1 MHEQAQATLML
12 GAGTL
17 NIEARISTAMSPCPD
32 PVRLTSCHAVRPISQ
47 SYAILHSHS
56 NKQ

>member
-1 MHEQAQATLML
+1 
-12 GAGTL
+12 L
-17 NIEARISTAMSPCPD
+17 NVEARISTAMSPCPD

-47 SYAILHSHS
+47 SHAILHGQS